1 MISKQK
7 VRKFARIRT
16 QKEKKEKRK
25 KENSS
30 IVEQIASLS
39 LGRIELNVYS

>member
-16 QKEKKEKRK
+16 QKEKEEKRK

-30 IVEQIASLS
+30 IVERIASLS
-39 LGRIELNVYS
+39 LGRIESNVYS